1 MRTLIKIYLLDLF
14 RNKTMGLMVVLVPI
28 IFYPLLYWGITQF
41 LMLKT
46 GLSESRTVRLNY
58 SIEHPE
64 FAAVEDSLS
73 AIKNIEL
80 NSTEIHDP
88 EKESISLIITEFNG
102 LPKYEVFLDSSNT
115 AHKDI
120 YPLIESK
127 LVSYYDKKVEERIEK
142 SGYGKEYFQVCNIR
156 PVDVEG
162 EHEVIVKI
170 LSIFIPLFSVMS
182 ILGSCVAAS
191 VELTSGHSEDK
202 TSETTLSLPVDRK
215 KILISKFLSVT
226 IYGII
231 AGTVNFTLLV
241 AFMIQLFKNFFDKIN
256 EGLSTFDWYNI
267 INLRT
272 FSLSFASLALTAFF
286 VALIFVTAAG
296 FASKRKEGSVMVSPF
311 MALMTYLPLVIVIPA
326 MEPNI
331 IIAITPVL
339 NVAFSMKLIISDD
352 MNMIFIAESIFF
364 SVLWTAVVYRYL
376 LPFLLEEEVLLGY
389 SNTTLSKKIKKKLG
403 KWKKK

>member
-1 MRTLIKIYLLDLF
+1 MKTLVKIYLLDLF
-14 RNKTMGLMVVLVPI
+14 RNKMMGLMVVLVPI

-46 GLSESRTVRLNY
+46 GLSDSRTVKLYY
-58 SIEHPE
+58 SIENPE
-64 FAAVEDSLS
+64 FSSIEDSLLTLSNVNLDS
-73 AIKNIEL
+73 AEI
-80 NSTEIHDP
+80 TEP
-88 EKESISLIITEFNG
+88 EKNAISLTVKEFNG
-102 LPKYEVFLDSSNT
+102 LPKYEVFMDSSYT
-115 AHKDI
+115 AHTDI
-120 YPLIESK
+120 YPQIETKLI
-127 LVSYYDKKVEERIEK
+127 SYYSTKVDERIEE
-142 SGYGKEYFQVCNIR
+142 SRYGKEYFRVYNIK
-156 PVDVEG
+156 PQDVEG
-162 EHEVIVKI
+162 QKEIIVKI
-170 LSIFIPLFSVMS
+170 LSLFIPLFSVMS

-191 VELTSGHSEDK
+191 VELTSGHSEDR
-202 TSETTLSLPVDRK
+202 TAETTLSLPLDRK
-215 KILISKFLSVT
+215 RILVSKFLSVT
-226 IYGII
+226 IYGIT

-256 EGLSTFDWYNI
+256 ESLVSFDWYSV

-272 FSLSFASLALTAFF
+272 ISLSFISLALTAFF

-331 IIAITPVL
+331 IIAMTPVL

-352 MNMIFIAESIFF
+352 MNLLFIAESIIF
-364 SVLWTAVVYRYL
+364 SVLWTALVYRYL

-389 SNTTLSKKIKKKLG
+389 SNSSLSKKIKKKLG

>member
-1 MRTLIKIYLLDLF
+1 MKTLIKIYLLDLF
-14 RNKTMGLMVVLVPI
+14 RNKMMGLMVVLVPI

-46 GLSESRTVRLNY
+46 GLSDSRTVKLNY
-58 SIEHPE
+58 SIEQPE
-64 FAAVEDSLS
+64 FTALEDSLS
-73 AIKNIEL
+73 AVKNIEL
-80 NSTEIHDP
+80 KSIEIDDP
-88 EKESISLIITEFNG
+88 EKGSISLIVTEFNG
-102 LPKYEVFLDSSNT
+102 LPKYEVFMDSSNT

-120 YPLIESK
+120 YSLIERK
-127 LVSYYDKKVEERIEK
+127 LVSYYNTKVDERIEE
-142 SGYGKEYFQVCNIR
+142 SGYGKEYFRVYNIK
-156 PVDVEG
+156 PQDVEG
-162 EHEVIVKI
+162 KDEIIVKI

-202 TSETTLSLPVDRK
+202 TAETTLSLPLDRK
-215 KILISKFLSVT
+215 KILVSKFLSVT

-241 AFMIQLFKNFFDKIN
+241 AFMIQLFKNFFDQIN
-256 EGLSTFDWYNI
+256 ESLISFDWYSI

-272 FSLSFASLALTAFF
+272 ISLSFISLALTAFF

-331 IIAITPVL
+331 FIAMTPVL
-339 NVAFSMKLIISDD
+339 NVAFTMKLIISDD
-352 MNMIFIAESIFF
+352 MNLIFIAESIFF
-364 SVLWTAVVYRYL
+364 SVLWTALVYRYL

>member
-14 RNKTMGLMVVLVPI
+14 RNKMMGLMVVLVPI

-41 LMLKT
+41 IMLKT
-46 GLSESRTVRLNY
+46 GLSESRTVKLRY
-58 SIEHPE
+58 SIENPK
-64 FAAVEDSLS
+64 FDPIADSL
-73 AIKNIEL
+73 ATIKSVEPERTDINE
-80 NSTEIHDP
+80 P
-88 EKESISLIITEFNG
+88 EKDAISLIVTEFNG
-102 LPKYEVFLDSSNT
+102 LPGYEVFIDSSST
-115 AHKDI
+115 AQKDI
-120 YPLIESK
+120 YPLIENK
-127 LVSYYDKKVEERIEK
+127 LISYYDNKVNEK
-142 SGYGKEYFQVCNIR
+142 IKESGHGEEYFKVYNIK
-156 PVDVEG
+156 PQDVEG
-162 EHEVIVKI
+162 KDEIIVKI

-202 TSETTLSLPVDRK
+202 TTETTLSLPVDRK

-226 IYGII
+226 VYGII
-231 AGTVNFTLLV
+231 AGKVNFTLLV
-241 AFMIQLFKNFFDKIN
+241 AFMIQLFKNFFDQIN
-256 EGLSTFDWYNI
+256 ESLNSFDWYSV

-272 FSLSFASLALTAFF
+272 ISLSFISLALTAFF

-331 IIAITPVL
+331 IIAMTPVL
-339 NVAFSMKLIISDD
+339 NIAFSMKLIISDD
-352 MNMIFIAESIFF
+352 MNMVFIAESIFF
-364 SVLWTAVVYRYL
+364 SVLWTALVYKYL
-376 LPFLLEEEVLLGY
+376 MPFLLEEEVLLGY